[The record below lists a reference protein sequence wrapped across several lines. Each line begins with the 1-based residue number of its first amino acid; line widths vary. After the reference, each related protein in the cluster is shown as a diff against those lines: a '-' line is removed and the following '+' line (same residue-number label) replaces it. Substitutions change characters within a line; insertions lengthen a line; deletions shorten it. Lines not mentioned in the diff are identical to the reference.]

1 MNSGLT
7 KNKRSIFFCHLQVR
21 IPIAGMTLF
30 HFRDFTDQG
39 SIREEETL
47 AVFIKG
53 CIREIRYWIIL
64 ERAGKQKS
72 RRVLRDDK
80 IYLWPTNLRS
90 QACWVAK
97 MVLQRNSS
105 WGGLWKIPFLCV
117 TFSVGPLPSFF
128 WKARSCCWLTG
139 SASGKVWTQSRGE
152 LGLEPTG
159 TSASAC
165 HSVWPWCPSENN
177 GFCLSAILQMSCKF
191 FFWKTL
197 SQKLPENVTLGN

>member
-139 SASGKVWTQSRGE
+139 SILSSGWNPLATFCPAHL
-152 LGLEPTG
+152 LGSCNFLNYLI
-159 TSASAC
+159 SI
-165 HSVWPWCPSENN
+165 
-177 GFCLSAILQMSCKF
+177 AILENWLHINNPD
-191 FFWKTL
+191 FWLLFK
-197 SQKLPENVTLGN
+197 SRKHIH